1 MEAINKN
8 TSWIDAKAI
17 TIIVLVALLFLLNK
31 CKETINIDPVTKTV
45 IETRTDTVTIIKRDT
60 VTRYV
65 KLKVPTPVISITP
78 DGDTLQTYVQE
89 YSDSIL
95 DATITA
101 TLKCKL
107 DSWRFKYKP
116 KIPLTITKTI
126 TVEKLTTNTV
136 TETVKENKNMLFLNS
151 LFAKNANK
159 FDIGLGVS
167 FYHKKGYLY
176 QLNYLPLT
184 KGVAGGISFQLNR

>member
-1 MEAINKN
+1 MSKNKLWLD
-8 TSWIDAKAI
+8 TKSI
-17 TIIVLVALLFLLNK
+17 IIVILLILLFLLNK
-31 CKETINIDPVTKTV
+31 CKNNLKVEPITKVTTV
-45 IETRTDTVTIIKRDT
+45 VDTVTIIKRDT

>member
-1 MEAINKN
+1 METVNKN
-8 TSWIDAKAI
+8 TSWIDAKSI

-65 KLKVPTPVISITP
+65 KLKVPTPVISIAP

-107 DSWRFKYKP
+107 DSWQFKYKP
-116 KIPLTITKTI
+116 KIPTII
-126 TVEKLTTNTV
+126 TNTV
-136 TETVKENKNMLFLNS
+136 TTTNTITQTKEVNIPKNMLFINIVG
-151 LFAKNANK
+151 AGNANTI
-159 FDIGLGVS
+159 DGGLGIS
-167 FYHKKGYLY
+167 FYHKKGYIY
-176 QLNYLPLT
+176 QLNYMPIT
-184 KGVAGGISFQLNR
+184 KTVVGGISFQLNR

>member
-1 MEAINKN
+1 VETINKN

-60 VTRYV
+60 ITRYV
-65 KLKVPTPVISITP
+65 KLKVPTPVISIAP

-107 DSWRFKYKP
+107 DSWQFKYKP
-116 KIPLTITKTI
+116 KIPTII
-126 TVEKLTTNTV
+126 TNTV
-136 TETVKENKNMLFLNS
+136 TVTNTITQTKEVNIPKNMLFINIVG
-151 LFAKNANK
+151 AGNVNTI
-159 FDIGLGVS
+159 DGGLGIS
-167 FYHKKGYLY
+167 FYHKKGYIY
-176 QLNYLPLT
+176 QLNYMPIT
-184 KGVAGGISFQLNR
+184 KTVVGGISFQLNR

>member
-1 MEAINKN
+1 METVNKN
-8 TSWIDAKAI
+8 TSWIDAKSI

-65 KLKVPTPVISITP
+65 KLKVPTPVISIAP

-107 DSWRFKYKP
+107 DSWQFKYKP
-116 KIPLTITKTI
+116 KIPTII
-126 TVEKLTTNTV
+126 TNTV
-136 TETVKENKNMLFLNS
+136 TTTNTITQTKEVNIPKNMLFINIVG
-151 LFAKNANK
+151 AGNANTI
-159 FDIGLGVS
+159 DGGLGIS
-167 FYHKKGYLY
+167 FYHKKGYIY
-176 QLNYLPLT
+176 QLNYLPIT
-184 KGVAGGISFQLNR
+184 KTVVGGISFQLNR

>member
-1 MEAINKN
+1 METINKN
-8 TSWIDAKAI
+8 TSWIDAKSI
-17 TIIVLVALLFLLNK
+17 TIIVLAALLFLLNK

-65 KLKVPTPVISITP
+65 KLKVPTPVISIAP

-107 DSWRFKYKP
+107 DSWQFKYKP
-116 KIPLTITKTI
+116 KIPTII
-126 TVEKLTTNTV
+126 TNTV
-136 TETVKENKNMLFLNS
+136 TTTNTITQTKEVNIPKNMLFVNIVGVG
-151 LFAKNANK
+151 NANTA
-159 FDIGLGVS
+159 DGGLGIS
-167 FYHKKGYLY
+167 FYHKKGYIY
-176 QLNYLPLT
+176 QLNYLPIT
-184 KGVAGGISFQLNR
+184 KTVVGGISFQLNR